1 MPLVP
6 TQWLAEHV
14 EIPEG
19 LTAQELAAALVKVG
33 LEEETIHS
41 AEVTG
46 PVVVGKVLARSPEK
60 QKNGK
65 VVNYCRVDVGEH
77 NDASGTGKEPSDL
90 PSRGI
95 ICGAHNFD
103 VGDYV
108 AVSLPGAVLPGGFAI
123 SARKTYGHLS
133 DGMICSALELGL
145 GEDHDGIIVLAAAG
159 DDEAVKKLPGVG
171 CDVLPYLGIGGET
184 LEINITPDRGYCFS
198 MRGVAREYHHSTG
211 AAFTDRGLPESRQ
224 NFLDPG
230 ETADSIPSGTEN
242 GFAVEVRDGSPIHG
256 NVGCDRFVTRIVRG
270 IDPKAESP
278 KWLRDRLTA
287 AGMRP
292 ISLAVDATNYVMLD
306 LGQPLH
312 AYDLDKMR
320 GPIVVRRARAGERH
334 TTLDDVER
342 TLDPEDLL
350 ITDDGAERV
359 LGIAGVMGGAD
370 TEITGETVNVLI
382 EAAHFDPVSIARSAR
397 RHKLASEASKR
408 FERGADPELPP
419 VAAQNVVDLLVKYGG
434 GTAGDEVFDLR
445 NFPAPEAQDF
455 RLSEVERLT
464 GLDLSDERIID
475 VLREIGCEV
484 EVPEDGASGASGE
497 SNADRPAPAGNGSV
511 GGSGDVEETENG
523 ALESGEKTVRVTPP
537 TWRPDL
543 IGPAHF
549 VEEVARLVCYD
560 EIPVRLPRAN
570 VGRGITAV
578 QRARRDA
585 ARTLA
590 EQGWVQV
597 LSYPFISADALER
610 QGIAAGD
617 ERRRLLRLANPLQ
630 EDAPYLRS
638 SILDSLL
645 ETARLNVSRSNP
657 SVAVF
662 EQGLVTRPENLVP
675 AAPAGVGARPSDA
688 ELKALH
694 CAIPSQPHHVAGV
707 ACGPKAPAAY
717 GYAPEPWDWRDAIEA
732 AFSVAACAGVD
743 AVAEAAECAPWH
755 PGRCARIQSKD
766 GRTVGYAGELAPAVC
781 KAWGLPARSVAF
793 EVDMD
798 ALTGAE
804 SGKATSSLA
813 PLEVKPVTTAP
824 AAKEDI
830 ALVVDSDVTA
840 AQVENVIR
848 KAAGDLLESA
858 VLFDVYTGDQV
869 GKGKKSLA
877 FALRFRSDHTLTAE
891 ETAGVRKRIV
901 KAARKS
907 GAELRA

>member
-46 PVVVGKVLARSPEK
+46 PVVVGKVLARSSEK

-77 NDASGTGKEPSDL
+77 NDPPGTGKEPSDL

-108 AVSLPGAVLPGGFAI
+108 VVSLPGAVLPGGFAI

-159 DDEAVKKLPGVG
+159 DEEAAKELPGVG

-224 NFLDPG
+224 NFLDPA
-230 ETADSIPSGTEN
+230 EKADSIPSRTEN
-242 GFAVEVRDGSPIHG
+242 GFAVEVRDESPIHG

-350 ITDDGAERV
+350 ITDAAAERV

-370 TEITGETVNVLI
+370 TEITDETVNVLI

-419 VAAQNVVDLLVKYGG
+419 VAAQNVVDLLVEYGG

-445 NFPAPEAQDF
+445 TFSAPEAQDF

-464 GLDLSDERIID
+464 GLDLSDERVID
-475 VLREIGCEV
+475 VLREIGCKV
-484 EVPEDGASGASGE
+484 EVPGDGASGASGE
-497 SNADRPAPAGNGSV
+497 PNADRPAPAGDGSV
-511 GGSGDVEETENG
+511 GGSGAAEKSGSG
-523 ALESGEKTVRVTPP
+523 ALKVGGKTVRVTPP

-543 IGPAHF
+543 VGPAHF
-549 VEEVARLVCYD
+549 VEEVARLIGYD

-570 VGRGITAV
+570 VGRGTTAA

-585 ARTLA
+585 ARSLA

-597 LSYPFISADALER
+597 LSYPFISAGALER
-610 QGIAAGD
+610 QGIASGD

-662 EQGLVTRPENLVP
+662 EEGLVTRPGSLVP
-675 AAPAGVGARPSDA
+675 AASAGVGARPSDA

-707 ACGPKAPAAY
+707 ACGPKTPAAY
-717 GYAPEPWDWRDAIEA
+717 GYTPEPWDWRDAIEA
-732 AFSVAACAGVD
+732 AFNVAASAGADVV
-743 AVAEAAECAPWH
+743 AVAAECAPWH

-793 EVDMD
+793 EIDID

-804 SGKATSSLA
+804 GGKATSSAA
-813 PLEVKPVTTAP
+813 PLEVRPVTTAP

-840 AQVENVIR
+840 AEIENVIR

-869 GKGKKSLA
+869 GEGKKSLA

-891 ETAGVRKRIV
+891 ETAGLRKRIV